1 MTEMQSESFEVNLAK
16 PEPRDVMALLHQLE
30 ASLLSGQT
38 ALLRRDL
45 NGLKR
50 SAEEQNL
57 LYHAL
62 AALPGGFA
70 SLTPGDE
77 PNRTSQF
84 EEAKVRILRIGR
96 LQAKLL
102 ARAQRA
108 LIVSANLM
116 AGSGNIYGPARMH
129 PGPSRRSFSDVSED
143 EPCRV

>member
-1 MTEMQSESFEVNLAK
+1 MTEMQSESFEVDLARR
-16 PEPRDVMALLHQLE
+16 EQSDVMALLHQLE

-50 SAEEQNL
+50 IADEQKA

-62 AALPGGFA
+62 LALPEVFANLTLGG
-70 SLTPGDE
+70 E
-77 PNRTSQF
+77 PNRTAQLQ
-84 EEAKVRILRIGR
+84 EAQARILRIGR

-108 LIVSANLM
+108 LTVSANLM
-116 AGSGNIYGPARMH
+116 AGAGSNYGPARMH
-129 PGPSRRSFSDVSED
+129 FGPIKRSFSDASEG
-143 EPCRV
+143 